1 MAQAAPIIMAISSAA
16 GAAYSIK
23 AGMDAKDAASKAAA
37 EQERLAHQ
45 NAANIEAETMEEH
58 RRSTKEAESAEATAR
73 ARAAATGVDT
83 DEESSMSLVLN
94 ERQAEAKR
102 QLDWI
107 KRSGKSRAD
116 LARRSGMSQA
126 TSTRNAGNAAAWE
139 GVAGGIRGVGN
150 TASVINNNWN

>member
-58 RRSTKEAESAEATAR
+58 RRASKDAEAAEASAR
-73 ARAAATGVDT
+73 ARAASTGIDS
-83 DEESSMSLVLN
+83 DEESSMGLVLN
-94 ERQAEAKR
+94 ERQKEAKK

-116 LARRSGMSQA
+116 LARRSGIAQA
-126 TSTRNAGNAAAWE
+126 SSTRNSGSAAQWE
-139 GVAGGIRGVGN
+139 GVAGGIRGIGN
-150 TASVINNNWN
+150 TASVINNNW